1 MDREIIKEI
10 INQLE
15 KLSNKYSD
23 DNVRLAFYIL
33 HRYGIFEFNNYI
45 TSEELTKINEEL
57 KKKDTMFDEDFN
69 YQVDMILNENR

>member
-10 INQLE
+10 MNQLE
-15 KLSNKYSD
+15 NLSNKYND
-23 DNVRLAFYIL
+23 DNIRLAFYIL

>member
-15 KLSNKYSD
+15 MLSNKYSD
-23 DNVRLAFYIL
+23 DDVRLAFYIL
-33 HRYGIFEFNNYI
+33 HRYGTFEFNNYI
-45 TSEELTKINEEL
+45 TGDELTKINKEL
-57 KKKDTMFDEDFN
+57 KRKNTMFDEDFN